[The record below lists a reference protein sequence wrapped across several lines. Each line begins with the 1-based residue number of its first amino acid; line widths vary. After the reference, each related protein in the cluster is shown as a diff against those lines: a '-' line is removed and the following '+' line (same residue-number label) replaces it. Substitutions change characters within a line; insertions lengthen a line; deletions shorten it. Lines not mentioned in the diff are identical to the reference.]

1 MNESNNNNQNDEKR
15 LSFISNSKIKYDCSW
30 DPNNSGSEI
39 EIITPRLVQSIEDY
53 WKNSYAIGEFEFK
66 ENTGLYLIK
75 IRIKNYSSGHE
86 VVGVAR
92 LSDMDASDE
101 NNYKNCYG
109 IATNG
114 YVCYNRLN
122 VDTESNLPLSCS
134 HTIPISNAKDNLIYN
149 MELNTN
155 TGELK
160 IFICNEE
167 GTEIYLSPTTISNV
181 LFPCHPFVVTTK
193 ISTQFELLEISLI
206 KQQ

>member
-1 MNESNNNNQNDEKR
+1 MS
-15 LSFISNSKIKYDCSW
+15 SICDCSW
-30 DPNNSGSEI
+30 DPNNSGSTI
-39 EIITPRLVQSIEDY
+39 EINTPRSVKTLKGE
-53 WKNSYAIGEFEFK
+53 WKDSYAIGEFEFK

-92 LSDMDASDE
+92 LSDMDANDE
-101 NNYKNCYG
+101 NNYMNSYG